1 MGTLREDD
9 IKPTGIEG
17 FVLSKMP
24 LKCKFIVDDL
34 GKQIFMP
41 CACVGVGT
49 DQIVLMGIKFN
60 ELKNHSSKSDL
71 NDIFQE
77 RI

>member
-17 FVLSKMP
+17 FVISKMP
-24 LKCKFIVDDL
+24 SKCKFIVDDL

-41 CACVGVGT
+41 CACVGIGEG
-49 DQIVLMGIKFN
+49 QIVLMGIKFN
-60 ELKNHSSKSDL
+60 DLKNHSSKSDL
-71 NDIFQE
+71 NDIFQK

>member
-9 IKPTGIEG
+9 IKPTGIES
-17 FVLSKMP
+17 FVISKMP
-24 LKCKFIVDDL
+24 LKCKFIIDDL

-41 CACVGVGT
+41 YACVGIST
-49 DQIVLMGIKFN
+49 DQIVLMSIKFN

-71 NDIFQE
+71 NYIFQK